1 LYILDQGSVE
11 DEDREIGVEDEDVCT
26 EVEERREDAVDIFR
40 NEKSIRPELPEQ
52 IAKCTNRL
60 EIYSWLVENPEI
72 LELANKMLNAKQSN
86 VIGSVSENSSIIPI
100 GGSTGILRRPS
111 DVFLNNNNSFG
122 DCGSSSVSN
131 VTEEVRNSSP
141 YFIILLFIFVII

>member
-1 LYILDQGSVE
+1 MTRTS
-11 DEDREIGVEDEDVCT
+11 RT
-26 EVEERREDAVDIFR
+26 
-40 NEKSIRPELPEQ
+40 NP
-52 IAKCTNRL
+52 KCTNRL
-60 EIYSWLVENPEI
+60 EICSWLVENLEI

-100 GGSTGILRRPS
+100 GGSAGISRRPS

-122 DCGSSSVSN
+122 DCGGSSVSN